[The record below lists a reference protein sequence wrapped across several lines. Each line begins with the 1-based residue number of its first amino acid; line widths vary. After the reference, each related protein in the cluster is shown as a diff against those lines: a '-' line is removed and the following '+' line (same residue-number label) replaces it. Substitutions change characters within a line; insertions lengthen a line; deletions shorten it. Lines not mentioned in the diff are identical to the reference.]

1 MERPRQYTDK
11 LIQRNSPTVR
21 VQLGGRAVDLT
32 WYSTTVVM
40 YHEPFR
46 DMSHLR
52 VVGEKEDDP
61 NLLVFG
67 IHSNPQ
73 AKELM
78 ELRFPIN
85 YEPEPKDYV
94 IEAYEANNRERID
107 AEHERLMGDGG
118 SDE

>member
-1 MERPRQYTDK
+1 MEKRGYSDK
-11 LIQRNSPTVR
+11 LLPRNSPMVR
-21 VQLGGRAVDLT
+21 AQLGGRAVDLT
-32 WYSTTVVM
+32 WYSTTVVL
-40 YHEPFR
+40 YHEPYR

-52 VVGEKEDDP
+52 VVGEGEDDP

-78 ELRFPIN
+78 ELRFPIH

-94 IEAYEANNRERID
+94 VEAYEENNSERID
-107 AEHERLMGDGG
+107 AEHERLMGGEG
-118 SDE
+118 IE